1 MVRYHFPVLL
11 VLLFS
16 SYLASLQVDLAVTK
30 GIDTPQPTMFAKALE
45 EVSMKLQRA
54 NANRWNAFVS
64 VILHEEESQ
73 EERAAR
79 PRLPSV

>member
-1 MVRYHFPVLL
+1 
-11 VLLFS
+11 
-16 SYLASLQVDLAVTK
+16 
-30 GIDTPQPTMFAKALE
+30 MFAKALE

-73 EERAAR
+73 TET
-79 PRLPSV
+79 V